1 MAIIHP
7 QVEMLLFRLNGAN
20 MNSTADQPII
30 RQFACS
36 SFLITRIRM
45 VDASLSLTTAVGGIY
60 TGASKTGV
68 TVVSAAQ
75 AYSALTGATL
85 GMDLTVAPAGL
96 DRIVS
101 TTLFLSLTTP
111 QGAAAATNLYVLGVP
126 LT

>member
-7 QVEMLLFRLNGAN
+7 QVEMLLFRLNGAD